1 MKIIL
6 LALLVLFGTLSL
18 AAAPHFGERPFIDI
32 YRVPDTAIEPGHF
45 RIKLSEEH
53 SKLVQALR
61 FQEGSLAS
69 FGIEELD
76 ALNQEYGISKITPV
90 FGEPARNLKWGWRHV
105 EWGLHL
111 WFELKY
117 ESKTDIRDIIMA
129 YRDMKDNVQWAEPE
143 YKKTMLSVNQDEVN
157 ALAETLSRWT
167 PNDPRYGEQWHYH
180 NTGQTGGTVDAD
192 IDLPEAWEIEKG
204 HPDVVVAIIDQGV
217 QFNHPDLAANMWINS
232 GEIPGNGIDDDGNG
246 YVDDVYGYN
255 FQGGS
260 GTITPGDHGSHV
272 AGTVAGVNNNGIGIS
287 GVAGGSGL
295 GNGVRLMS
303 TQVFGPSTGS
313 GGFEAAS
320 IYGADN
326 GAAISQ
332 NSWGYTSVGVYDQTM
347 LDAIDYFNVNGGGAV
362 MDGGITIY
370 AAGNDESSGQWY
382 PGCYSGCFAV
392 AATNH
397 KDKISWYS
405 NYDTWVDVS
414 APGGE
419 TDTVTS
425 QGVLSCW
432 SASNY
437 GFYQG
442 TSMACPHTSGVAAL
456 VLSYAHRNGRTMSNT
471 ELADLIRNTT
481 DDHYAVN
488 PGYIGKLGT
497 GRINAHSAL
506 LAADPSLPSCSI
518 TAPANGQVFDLGSTI
533 NVTATATDTD
543 GYITGVA
550 FYLDGVLKFNDT
562 TAPYS
567 WAWNSTG
574 ATGGSH
580 TLKVIASDNSANT
593 VERSVTITL
602 LAPAD
607 EGFESGNFGLYP
619 WENSSSIPWTVQ
631 TSEVFSG
638 TYAAKSG
645 AISSNGSTTLSLPV
659 VISTAGNISFY
670 YKVSSESNYDWLR
683 FYIDGVQQAQW
694 SGLAGWSA
702 ATYPVPSGP
711 HTFSWTYSKDGWVNS
726 GSDCAWLDHI
736 IFPPMGT
743 YYAPPRN
750 LAATSGN
757 GFVNLA
763 WQTPAAG
770 TPSGYKVYRN
780 GSYLASTGGL
790 NYQDTNVINDT
801 NYQYY
806 LTAIYGSNESDP
818 SNTVYATPNMITSVI
833 IGEGTASSGTNAAC
847 PINVWYQSL
856 HGQSV
861 YTAAELNAK
870 GVFGPIDISEIG
882 FNVTGL
888 PGRAMPNYIIRMG
901 HSSANNVASWIPSAN
916 LSTVWTSTSYQPT
929 QTGWNMLTLSTP
941 FTWNGTDNLL
951 IDTAFSRIGGYN
963 ASGTTQYS
971 SVTNGYRFARN
982 DNNDQT
988 NVFTGGETSTYRP
1001 NLKLSLLPNAIG
1013 PMIVVSPSSLSYGD
1027 VAVGTNSTE
1036 QFTIQNSGDQTL
1048 TGTITTPTGYTV
1060 ALSTAGSGL
1069 QSLFT
1074 EKEIRNTLSFSIN
1087 AGASKTYD
1095 LTFAP
1100 IAVTAYNGNVEI
1112 SSNDPEN
1119 PATNISITGMGQ
1131 IGWLANPAISILYV
1145 DAATDY
1151 VKVQWNA
1158 IPNANYYQVWGS
1170 EDPYGTFSFLGE
1182 TTDAYWNDMDL
1193 GHAMRFYKV
1202 IAASESY
1209 LITK

>member
-1151 VKVQWNA
+1151 VKVQWNL
-1158 IPNANYYQVWGS
+1158 IPNASYYQVWAS

-1182 TTDAYWNDMDL
+1182 TTNAYWHDMDL